1 MFVLRLTSNV
11 FHISKFLYIKHRFS
25 NYYTCLL
32 GLVSCS
38 HTTYSLNV
46 RTYYFTNIV
55 PNLIFKQNK
64 FAIFQ
69 TFSALFGVI
78 TTPFSAPFR
87 GSC

>member
-46 RTYYFTNIV
+46 RT
-55 PNLIFKQNK
+55 LIAMLIADLCFESLVCH
-64 FAIFQ
+64 
-69 TFSALFGVI
+69 FSRF
-78 TTPFSAPFR
+78 
-87 GSC
+87 